1 MLQTTFGSA
10 APSDIPHL
18 VRLLGLLFTQEPEFS
33 PNAEKQSEA
42 LDAILHDRS
51 RGRIFVAREGGKVV
65 GMASLLY
72 TISTAEGGKAA
83 WFEDFI
89 VQPEYRRQGIGTRL
103 LEYVIQQARAEGV
116 LRITLLTDLQN
127 DNAQDLYRKLG
138 FVNSSMQA
146 MRLKLQKSSSA

>member
-1 MLQTTFGSA
+1 
-10 APSDIPHL
+10 
-18 VRLLGLLFTQEPEFS
+18 
-33 PNAEKQSEA
+33 
-42 LDAILHDRS
+42 
-51 RGRIFVAREGGKVV
+51 
-65 GMASLLY
+65 
-72 TISTAEGGKAA
+72 
-83 WFEDFI
+83 

-116 LRITLLTDLQN
+116 LRITLLTDLKN

>member
-51 RGRIFVAREGGKVV
+51 RGRIFVAREAGKVV

-83 WFEDFI
+83 CSRI
-89 VQPEYRRQGIGTRL
+89 SSCSRNTA
-103 LEYVIQQARAEGV
+103 ARESARGC
-116 LRITLLTDLQN
+116 
-127 DNAQDLYRKLG
+127 
-138 FVNSSMQA
+138 SST
-146 MRLKLQKSSSA
+146 